1 MYYRQTIGASAHDR
15 GGWIMNALEAC
26 LRQVPYFAALE
37 PGVLRELAGSV
48 RERRYEAGETVLIEG
63 EPCEGL

>member
-1 MYYRQTIGASAHDR
+1 
-15 GGWIMNALEAC
+15 MNALEAC